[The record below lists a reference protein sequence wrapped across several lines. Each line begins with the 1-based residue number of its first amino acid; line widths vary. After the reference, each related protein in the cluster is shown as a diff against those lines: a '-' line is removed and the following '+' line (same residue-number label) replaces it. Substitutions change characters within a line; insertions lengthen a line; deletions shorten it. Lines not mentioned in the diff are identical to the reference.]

1 MILGNLYLEQE
12 VSSGVGLEHLLR
24 KLGATSG
31 LFGDNG
37 PYYNDAGSPT
47 ADVNM
52 SSSHM
57 SPEESVWKDSK
68 DIEGGHV
75 DDSGDRSQVGV

>member
-37 PYYNDAGSPT
+37 PYYDDAGSPM

-52 SSSHM
+52 SSNHM
-57 SPEESVWKDSK
+57 SSEESVWKDSK
-68 DIEGGHV
+68 DVEGGHV
-75 DDSGDRSQVGV
+75 YDSGEQSQVGV